1 MFCQSCGK
9 EVPATVRFCEACG
22 KPVAGALA
30 VPAGE
35 IRYAGFWLRFV
46 AYLIDSLVVGVFNFF
61 VGFFFGIIMAASAG
75 GRPMRGDGPQMV
87 LMGVTYLVGF
97 LAWLLYFAFMES
109 SSWQATLGKKAL
121 SLMVT
126 DSDGNRLS
134 FGRALGRT
142 GAKILSFLTLYI
154 GFILAGFTQKKQAL
168 HDMIAGCL
176 VVKKA

>member
-35 IRYAGFWLRFV
+35 TRYAGFWLRFV
-46 AYLIDSLVVGVFNFF
+46 AYLIDSGVVGVFNFI
-61 VGFFFGIIMAASAG
+61 VGITLGLIIAASGG
-75 GRPMRGDGPQMV
+75 GRAMRGYDPQMV
-87 LMGVTYLVGF
+87 LMGGVYLVGF
-97 LAWLLYFAFMES
+97 VAWLLYFAFMES

-126 DSDGNRLS
+126 DSEGNRLS
-134 FGRALGRT
+134 FGHALGRNL
-142 GAKILSFLTLYI
+142 AKFLSFVTLYI

-168 HDMIAGCL
+168 HDMVAGCL